1 MREAD
6 LTGATRELRRSV
18 ALEVWASR
26 ADGTRQMVMV
36 TDISRNG
43 CQIRTDTPYDVG
55 EVVTLK
61 HEVLGDLAAEVRWGC
76 AGRFGMQFVR
86 PL

>member
-1 MREAD
+1 
-6 LTGATRELRRSV
+6 
-18 ALEVWASR
+18 
-26 ADGTRQMVMV
+26 MVMV

-61 HEVLGDLAAEVRWGC
+61 HEVLGDLSAEVRWGC